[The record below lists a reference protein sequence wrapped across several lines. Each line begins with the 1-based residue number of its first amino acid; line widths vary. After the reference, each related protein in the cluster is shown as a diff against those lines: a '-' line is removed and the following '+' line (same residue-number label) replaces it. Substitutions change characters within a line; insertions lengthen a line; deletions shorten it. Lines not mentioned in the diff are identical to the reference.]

1 MEFNPGGDHQGAG
14 SAVSFVHDDV
24 AAQLCAWPSGCID
37 TDTMRIPADPE
48 PVCAHV
54 EVDSE
59 EAIAADA
66 VAFEERVLRLL
77 EDTSVRRR

>member
-1 MEFNPGGDHQGAG
+1 
-14 SAVSFVHDDV
+14 
-24 AAQLCAWPSGCID
+24 
-37 TDTMRIPADPE
+37 MRIPADPE